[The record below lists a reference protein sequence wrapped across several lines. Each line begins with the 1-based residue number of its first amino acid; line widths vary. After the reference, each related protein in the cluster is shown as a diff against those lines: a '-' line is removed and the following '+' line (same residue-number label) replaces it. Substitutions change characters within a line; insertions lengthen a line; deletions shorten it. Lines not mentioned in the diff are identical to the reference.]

1 MPALRARWQSSLH
14 WSKRAADEDA
24 VSKTTNK
31 RNEQLLSK
39 MATGLLCVCMH
50 GMLHSLAA
58 VFDGGLCIHKDAPT
72 RSLLSVVSVVGF
84 MNDTRHCTLD
94 ARSLHARSTLM
105 TRINARLQNT
115 KQNHKYD
122 VIHKKKENV

>member
-1 MPALRARWQSSLH
+1 MLQLPALLEESA
-14 WSKRAADEDA
+14 
-24 VSKTTNK
+24 
-31 RNEQLLSK
+31 
-39 MATGLLCVCMH
+39 
-50 GMLHSLAA
+50 
-58 VFDGGLCIHKDAPT
+58 CIHKDAPT